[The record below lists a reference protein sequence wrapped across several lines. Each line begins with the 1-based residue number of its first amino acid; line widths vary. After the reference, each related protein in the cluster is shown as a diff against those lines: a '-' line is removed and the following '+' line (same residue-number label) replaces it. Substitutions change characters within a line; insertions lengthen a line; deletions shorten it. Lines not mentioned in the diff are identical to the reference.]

1 MATLSRGLERGVRQ
15 RKVGQ
20 RPTPPLRRTR
30 GRTLIRVS
38 AAGRLEAPRRGRG
51 GFLAGLAGSPLQ
63 PLDPAR
69 ARAETAE
76 ESLLSL
82 PRGLRLPAR
91 SLGSLLSVDT
101 SRLRIRAHGT
111 AVCGGGDP
119 GQAGSAAIKGPAGP
133 AESAQPGRALLPSR
147 FLLPVRAEGDPAL
160 HAEDVG
166 VLDVGGLCR
175 GIAGSL
181 DRPPTLSS

>member
-1 MATLSRGLERGVRQ
+1 M
-15 RKVGQ
+15 
-20 RPTPPLRRTR
+20 
-30 GRTLIRVS
+30 
-38 AAGRLEAPRRGRG
+38 
-51 GFLAGLAGSPLQ
+51 AGLAGS

-91 SLGSLLSVDT
+91 SLGSLLSIAP

-175 GIAGSL
+175 GVACSLAHPPWLLEGSARL
-181 DRPPTLSS
+181 TF